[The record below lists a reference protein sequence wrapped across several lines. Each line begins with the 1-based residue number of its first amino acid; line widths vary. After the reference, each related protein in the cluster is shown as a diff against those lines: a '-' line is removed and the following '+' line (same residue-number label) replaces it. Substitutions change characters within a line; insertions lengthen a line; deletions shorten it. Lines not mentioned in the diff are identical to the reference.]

1 MRIKG
6 IVRISAAATAAV
18 FIFSLSW
25 SLPHPGSVTAAHAQD
40 SGNGEDAKK
49 RKKRAATL
57 VGVDEVR
64 VVPMAQTLPL
74 VGRLV
79 ALRSGTVAARIDAPV
94 AEMMVDIGNRVKK
107 GQLLA
112 KLADQRFALDRD
124 QKLAELNAA
133 KAAVE
138 TSKARVALAEQEL
151 KRYADLRNSSAFPKA
166 RYEDKLVD
174 VTRLR
179 TEMVEYQAK
188 AERAA
193 ANLRLSET
201 NLSYTKIIAPY
212 DGTITR
218 RHSEMGSYLK
228 EGQAVYTMVS
238 DRALEIE
245 IDVPAA
251 RVEALKPG
259 IVCTFE
265 LGKRR
270 FEAVVRAIVPE
281 EDLRTRTRT
290 VRLTPKFGDRPA
302 AMAANQS
309 ATVHVPIGKGR
320 NVLSVHKD
328 ALIASR
334 GQPTAFVVED
344 GRAQSRTVRVG
355 EAVGTRFEVLDGL
368 KAGDIVVVRGNER
381 LRDGSRVRFNGK
393 GASGQ

>member
-1 MRIKG
+1 VRTQR

-18 FIFSLSW
+18 FMFSLSW
-25 SLPHPGSVTAAHAQD
+25 SLPDPGSVATAYAQEN
-40 SGNGEDAKK
+40 GNGADAKK

-64 VVPMAQTLPL
+64 IVPMAQTLPL

-79 ALRSGTVAARIDAPV
+79 ALRAGTVAARIDAPV
-94 AEMMVDIGNRVKK
+94 AEMAVDIGDRVKK

-138 TSKARVALAEQEL
+138 TAKARIALAEQEL

-174 VTRLR
+174 VNRLR
-179 TEMVEYQAK
+179 TEMAEQRAK

-201 NLSYTKIIAPY
+201 NLSYTNIIAPY

-228 EGQAVYTMVS
+228 EGQPVYTMVS
-238 DRALEIE
+238 DGALEIE
-245 IDVPAA
+245 VDVPAT
-251 RVEALKPG
+251 RVDALKPG
-259 IVCTFE
+259 VICTFE

-270 FEAVVRAIVPE
+270 FEAVVRAVVPE

-290 VRLTPKFGDRPA
+290 VRLTPKFGARPA
-302 AMAANQS
+302 AVAANQS
-309 ATVHVPIGKGR
+309 ATVHVPVGKGR
-320 NVLSVHKD
+320 DVLSVHKD

-344 GRAQSRTVRVG
+344 GRAQSRTVLVG
-355 EAVGTRFEVLDGL
+355 EAVGNRFEVLNGL

-393 GASGQ
+393 DTSGE

>member
-1 MRIKG
+1 MRTQR

-18 FIFSLSW
+18 FMFSLSW
-25 SLPHPGSVTAAHAQD
+25 SLPDPGSVATAYAQEN
-40 SGNGEDAKK
+40 GNGADAKK

-64 VVPMAQTLPL
+64 IVPMAQTLPL

-79 ALRSGTVAARIDAPV
+79 ALRAGTVAARIDAPV
-94 AEMMVDIGNRVKK
+94 AEMAVDIGDRVKK

-138 TSKARVALAEQEL
+138 TAKARIALAEQEL

-174 VTRLR
+174 VNRLR
-179 TEMVEYQAK
+179 TEMAEQRAK

-201 NLSYTKIIAPY
+201 NLSYTNIIAPY

-228 EGQAVYTMVS
+228 EGQPVYTMVS
-238 DRALEIE
+238 DGALEIE
-245 IDVPAA
+245 VDVPAT
-251 RVEALKPG
+251 RVDALKPG
-259 IVCTFE
+259 VICTFE

-270 FEAVVRAIVPE
+270 FEAVVRAVVPE

-290 VRLTPKFGDRPA
+290 VRLTPKFGARPA
-302 AMAANQS
+302 AVAANQS
-309 ATVHVPIGKGR
+309 ATVHVPVGKGR
-320 NVLSVHKD
+320 DVLSVHKD

-344 GRAQSRTVRVG
+344 GRAQSRTVLVG
-355 EAVGTRFEVLDGL
+355 EAVGNRFEVLNGL

-393 GASGQ
+393 DTSGE